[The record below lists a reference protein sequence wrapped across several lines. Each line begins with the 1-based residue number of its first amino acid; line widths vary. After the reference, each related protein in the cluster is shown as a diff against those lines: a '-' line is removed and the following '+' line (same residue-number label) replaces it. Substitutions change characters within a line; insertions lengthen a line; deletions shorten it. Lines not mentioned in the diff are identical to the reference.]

1 MNDGTS
7 PSPAA
12 ASPSAPMTEAEA
24 VARQQVLLAIA
35 SGELAVLKAIDPFIT
50 GLRSAKVL
58 NHVGDRAAAQLAD
71 AVFALREVLEPLV
84 TALRGPIAEPPAPAA
99 PPEPPAASDTESMT
113 NG

>member
-1 MNDGTS
+1 MSDGTS

-12 ASPSAPMTEAEA
+12 ASPSPPMTEAA
-24 VARQQVLLAIA
+24 AQQQVMLAIA

-50 GLRSAKVL
+50 GLRGAKVL

-84 TALRGPIAEPPAPAA
+84 TALRGPIAEPPASAA
-99 PPEPPAASDTESMT
+99 AVEAPEVT
-113 NG
+113 GG